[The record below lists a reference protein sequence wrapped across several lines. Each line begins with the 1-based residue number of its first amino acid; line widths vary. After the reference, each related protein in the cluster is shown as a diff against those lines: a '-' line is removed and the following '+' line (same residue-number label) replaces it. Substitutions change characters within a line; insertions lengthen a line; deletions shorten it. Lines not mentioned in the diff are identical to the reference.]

1 MAIVKDEQT
10 YQTVHDYCFSVE
22 IIAASVLLKLKTSHP
37 YPRSGCVLGTNSP
50 KTRQGKAE
58 PSARGSC
65 SRPAALRRRQ
75 GARGRAAA
83 AMWGRVPPAWGCGA
97 GRAARF
103 SLLFLAGRPRSKIQK
118 LFSTS
123 SVLSTE
129 KDKSTTS
136 TGSTTEAASKS
147 PESAAET
154 PKQKLL
160 NIIGNMKVEVTSK
173 KKFQRLKTREIKN
186 QATDKLEGLDSKS
199 STFQEAAEDTERS
212 KPLNR
217 ELVEA
222 VSAVASSF
230 PRSKEQTESE
240 LLAQLRRHEE
250 TTDKQRKGGT
260 INIRNV
266 ISEMSVKRQSPA
278 RRGVMIS
285 NRISLAMEEDGQRIK
300 PERFSSH
307 SFDSRRSL
315 REGKRLN
322 IFTKAPPETES
333 ALKTVSSPTIWDLE
347 FAKEIAAV
355 TDQPPRN
362 GFEEMIQWTK
372 EGILWEFPIDNEA
385 GMDDDAEFH
394 EHIFLEK
401 HLKGFPKE
409 GPIRHFME
417 LVICGLSKNPYLSVK
432 QKIEHIEWFQ
442 KYFEEKE
449 ELVQEM

>member
-1 MAIVKDEQT
+1 IM
-10 YQTVHDYCFSVE
+10 
-22 IIAASVLLKLKTSHP
+22 
-37 YPRSGCVLGTNSP
+37 PRRS
-50 KTRQGKAE
+50 
-58 PSARGSC
+58 
-65 SRPAALRRRQ
+65 
-75 GARGRAAA
+75 
-83 AMWGRVPPAWGCGA
+83 CGA
-97 GRAARF
+97 Y
-103 SLLFLAGRPRSKIQK
+103 
-118 LFSTS
+118 
-123 SVLSTE
+123 
-129 KDKSTTS
+129 KSTTS
-136 TGSTTEAASKS
+136 PGSTTEVASKS
-147 PESAAET
+147 PDGAAET

-173 KKFQRLKTREIKN
+173 KKFQQLKTHAIK
-186 QATDKLEGLDSKS
+186 K
-199 STFQEAAEDTERS
+199 S

-222 VSAVASSF
+222 VSAVASSL

-250 TTDKQRKGGT
+250 TTDKQRRGGA

-266 ISEMSVKRQSPA
+266 ISEMSIKRQSPA

-285 NRISLAMEEDGQRIK
+285 NL
-300 PERFSSH
+300 
-307 SFDSRRSL
+307 
-315 REGKRLN
+315 
-322 IFTKAPPETES
+322 
-333 ALKTVSSPTIWDLE
+333 SSPTIWDLE

-401 HLKGFPKE
+401 HLKDFPKE

-432 QKIEHIEWFQ
+432 QKIEHIEWFR

-449 ELVQEM
+449 ELLQEM

>member
-1 MAIVKDEQT
+1 MKPV
-10 YQTVHDYCFSVE
+10 
-22 IIAASVLLKLKTSHP
+22 
-37 YPRSGCVLGTNSP
+37 
-50 KTRQGKAE
+50 
-58 PSARGSC
+58 
-65 SRPAALRRRQ
+65 
-75 GARGRAAA
+75 
-83 AMWGRVPPAWGCGA
+83 AWGLTSNV
-97 GRAARF
+97 F
-103 SLLFLAGRPRSKIQK
+103 STTNFRESKIQK

-136 TGSTTEAASKS
+136 TGSTNEVAPKS
-147 PESAAET
+147 PEGAAET

-173 KKFQRLKTREIKN
+173 KKFQQLKTQEIKK

-199 STFQEAAEDTERS
+199 SALQGAAEDTQRS

-222 VSAVASSF
+222 VSAVASSL

-266 ISEMSVKRQSPA
+266 ISEMSIKKQSPA
-278 RRGVMIS
+278 QRGVMIS
-285 NRISLAMEEDGQRIK
+285 NRISLAMEEDGQRLK
-300 PERFSSH
+300 PERLSSR

-385 GMDDDAEFH
+385 D
-394 EHIFLEK
+394 IKQNYLRVIQS
-401 HLKGFPKE
+401 LKAKQGWMMMLNFMNISFWRNTSKTFPRKDL
-409 GPIRHFME
+409 FATSWN
-417 LVICGLSKNPYLSVK
+417 LSSAG
-432 QKIEHIEWFQ
+432 FQ
-442 KYFEEKE
+442 KTHTSALNRRSNTLSGFGIILTKRRNFFKRCET
-449 ELVQEM
+449 

>member
-1 MAIVKDEQT
+1 
-10 YQTVHDYCFSVE
+10 
-22 IIAASVLLKLKTSHP
+22 
-37 YPRSGCVLGTNSP
+37 
-50 KTRQGKAE
+50 
-58 PSARGSC
+58 
-65 SRPAALRRRQ
+65 
-75 GARGRAAA
+75 
-83 AMWGRVPPAWGCGA
+83 MWGRVPPAWGCGA

-103 SLLFLAGRPRSKIQK
+103 SLLFLAGRPRSKFQK
-118 LFSTS
+118 LFSTT

-136 TGSTTEAASKS
+136 PGSTTEVASKS
-147 PESAAET
+147 PDGAAET

-173 KKFQRLKTREIKN
+173 KKFQQLKTHAIKK
-186 QATDKLEGLDSKS
+186 QDTEKQEGLDSKS
-199 STFQEAAEDTERS
+199 STFQEAAEDTQRS

-222 VSAVASSF
+222 VSAVASSL

-250 TTDKQRKGGT
+250 TTDKQRRGGA

-266 ISEMSVKRQSPA
+266 ISEMSIKRQSPA

-285 NRISLAMEEDGQRIK
+285 NRISLAMEEDGQRTK
-300 PERFSSH
+300 PERLLSH
-307 SFDSRRSL
+307 SFDSRSL

-322 IFTKAPPETES
+322 IFTKASPETES

-401 HLKGFPKE
+401 HLKDFPKE

-432 QKIEHIEWFQ
+432 QKIEHIEWFR

-449 ELVQEM
+449 ELLQEM